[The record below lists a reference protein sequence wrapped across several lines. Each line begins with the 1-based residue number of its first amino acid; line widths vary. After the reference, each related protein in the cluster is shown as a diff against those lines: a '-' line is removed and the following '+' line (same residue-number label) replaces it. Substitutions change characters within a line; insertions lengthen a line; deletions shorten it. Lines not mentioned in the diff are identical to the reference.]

1 MHGTDS
7 TVRRRRTSPAR
18 SAAVVAVVAGALCLI
33 GLGGCTG
40 PADDPPGASVD
51 PSPLETLVS
60 LAAERLGNGE
70 AAAASK
76 WGTEVRVDDADRVA
90 EVIAGVRSLAG
101 QHAVAPE
108 FAEQVFLDQ
117 IDATESIQF
126 SRFAEWKLD
135 PSAAPIEHPDLTDV
149 RSDID
154 KLTEA
159 MLVQLGEQHYLLT
172 SADCADARDRA
183 LRAVTEHRNL
193 DALYERALTRATA
206 SYCINAPSPAP

>member
-1 MHGTDS
+1 MP
-7 TVRRRRTSPAR
+7 PAR
-18 SAAVVAVVAGALCLI
+18 SAAVIAGALCLV
-33 GLGGCTG
+33 GFGACTG
-40 PADDPPGASVD
+40 SPDLSPEASVA

-60 LAAERLGNGE
+60 LAAERLRSAE
-70 AAAASK
+70 AAAAAK
-76 WGTEVRVDDADRVA
+76 WGTEVRVDDADRAA
-90 EVIAGVRSLAG
+90 EVIAGVRSLAA

-126 SRFAEWKLD
+126 SRFSEWKLD
-135 PSAAPIEHPDLTDV
+135 PSAAPIEHPDLADV

-154 KLTEA
+154 RLTEA

-183 LRAVTEHRNL
+183 LRAVTEHRSL
-193 DALYERALTRATA
+193 DALYERALIRATA
-206 SYCINAPSPAP
+206 SYCINAVPPAQ